1 MNKTKLLSIFLILA
15 LFLFNSCVKQ
25 DFFAGEDSVIE
36 ISAEKIN
43 IEFNET
49 TKIFIVGYNSDGSFL
64 WDETRVDLSV
74 ENGTLNKSYVK
85 LDNGHAEL
93 IATGNINRGEMK
105 ITARSGKIGANPLT
119 INVGSIPEVSQ
130 ILVSLVPSIL
140 PAGGGTC
147 KITINIYDEYY
158 VPIQGISV
166 LLESNYGN
174 LASKGC
180 ALVTDNSGRVI
191 DYLDT
196 DRESSIAIYAG
207 NKTKEVTVFV
217 EEEKENEI
225 PVAVFNFSPVYP
237 ESGETVY
244 FNASESYDNDGNI
257 TRYSWDFGDGS
268 SGGGLKSTHVYDTGS
283 SYYKTFTVTLTVYD
297 NNGANDSTSKT
308 ISVSN

>member
-25 DFFAGEDSVIE
+25 DFFAGEDSLIE

-43 IEFNET
+43 IEFNES
-49 TKIFIVGYNSDGSFL
+49 TKIFIVGYNSDGSLL
-64 WDETRVDLSV
+64 WDETRVDFSV

-105 ITARSGKIGANPLT
+105 ITARSGKIEANPLT
-119 INVGSIPEVSQ
+119 INVGNIPEVSQ
-130 ILVSLVPSIL
+130 ILVSLAPSIL
-140 PAGGGTC
+140 PPGGGTC
-147 KITINIYDEYY
+147 KITINIYDKYY
-158 VPIQGISV
+158 VPIQDISV
-166 LLESNYGN
+166 LLESDYGN
-174 LASKGC
+174 LASKGG
-180 ALVTDNSGRVI
+180 ALITDNSGRVI

-196 DRESSIAIYAG
+196 DRESIITIYAG
-207 NKTKEVTVFV
+207 NAEPKEVTVSV
-217 EEEKENEI
+217 EEEKENQI

-268 SGGGLKSTHVYDTGS
+268 SGGGLKPTHVYDTGS
-283 SYYKTFTVTLTVYD
+283 SSYKTFTITLTV
-297 NNGANDSTSKT
+297 
-308 ISVSN
+308 